1 MKVTIVAQW
10 LNHLGGSEVLTVAT
24 ALSLE
29 LLGHEVRVV
38 VAEGAIHSRFMA
50 QLQQRKI
57 DLVSLDSEKS
67 ISDKLIVLQKLL
79 QQQTEIV
86 HFIPIESLACAW
98 MEAKTACMIPVV
110 VTETTNASPSVWWI
124 GDREHN
130 VWKNAQGVIAMSHRA
145 AENIWHLR
153 DKTKLLRVIPSFL
166 PPSDGV
172 WSPSVTSIPETALN
186 HIGCIS
192 RLSEEKGLEFL
203 LAAMAMLN
211 RSKNEITLHLFG
223 DGQERYRVE
232 SLIKAF
238 ELDNSVILHG
248 YVNHIYQVI
257 KTCSLFV
264 LPSLTEGLPLSLIE
278 IIASGRTFIATKVG
292 GIPELVNDGNWATL
306 VERGDS
312 KALADA
318 ISVCVSNPQ
327 KLRRNGQQARAVYE
341 KSWYSKLRAEAIVQL
356 YKDILALR

>member
-1 MKVTIVAQW
+1 MKIVIVAQW

-29 LLGHEVRVV
+29 LLGHQVKVI

-50 QLQQRKI
+50 QLQGRKI
-57 DLVSLDSEKS
+57 DLVSLNSENS
-67 ISDKLIVLQKLL
+67 MNDKLIALQKLL
-79 QQQTEIV
+79 QQQVEIV

-98 MEAKTACMIPVV
+98 MEAKTAQMIPVV

-130 VWKNAQGVIAMSHRA
+130 VWKKAQGVIAMSHRA

-153 DKTKLLRVIPSFL
+153 DNTKPLRVIPSFL
-166 PPSDGV
+166 PPSNGI
-172 WSPSVTSIPETALN
+172 WSPPVTAIPETALN

-211 RSKNEITLHLFG
+211 QSKNKITLHLFG

-248 YVNHIYQVI
+248 YVNNIYKAI
-257 KTCSLFV
+257 ESCSLFI

-278 IIASGRTFIATKVG
+278 IIASGRSFISTKVG
-292 GIPELVNDGNWATL
+292 GIPEIVNNGNWATI
-306 VERGDS
+306 VEKGDS

-318 ISVCVSNPQ
+318 ISVRVNNPQ
-327 KLRRNGQQARAVYE
+327 KLLRDGKQARAVYE
-341 KSWYSKLRAEAIVQL
+341 KFWYSKLRAEAIIQL
-356 YKDILALR
+356 YKDVLALR